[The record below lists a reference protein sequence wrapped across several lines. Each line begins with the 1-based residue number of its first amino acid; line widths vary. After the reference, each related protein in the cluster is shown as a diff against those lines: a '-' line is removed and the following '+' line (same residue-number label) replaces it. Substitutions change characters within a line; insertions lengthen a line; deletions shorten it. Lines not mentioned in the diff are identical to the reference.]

1 MRIYYISS
9 YGYQALGR
17 FLRRAFSILVGIGI
31 FFFVATFVYSV
42 IISIMTSNF
51 FKIIIMVLTLIGLI
65 TTIVFVYRGARA
77 AINWVVDKFQ
87 NIKYSFGRR

>member
-1 MRIYYISS
+1 MRIYYVSS

-17 FLRRAFSILVGIGI
+17 FLRRAFSILVVLGI
-31 FFFVATFVYSV
+31 FIFVATFVYRV

-51 FKIIIMVLTLIGLI
+51 FEIIIMVLTLIGLI

-77 AINWVVDKFQ
+77 AIKWVVDKFQ